1 LTQEETPRDNQ
12 TLINGRFFLARA
24 AMFKR
29 FGGLPG
35 RFWRRSF
42 LRHLRRHLR
51 ARFLADGDALVNAVG
66 RDARAIYE
74 ASPKPDPG
82 RKGHMIV
89 NMCSLV
95 LATYRAV
102 QAKTDDGRLAF
113 EIVQQTME
121 TTFRAPVLLMLRIY
135 LRLWRDPVGKF
146 SRMNFAA
153 RGRKAYGKSM
163 HFDQEQTADGVD
175 LLVHRCS
182 FHQFFLDHGVPGLTL
197 AVCNWDRNWMDLLN
211 GSARPIRSER
221 PTTISTGGDCC
232 RFRFIRSPETGQHET
247 NDVVLNVLSLGEAGF
262 PLTKQIDSSL
272 KTA

>member
-1 LTQEETPRDNQ
+1 
-12 TLINGRFFLARA
+12 
-24 AMFKR
+24 MFKR

-51 ARFLADGDALVNAVG
+51 ARLPADADDLVKAVG

-95 LATYRAV
+95 LATYRGV
-102 QAKTDDGRLAF
+102 QAKTHDGWLAF
-113 EIVQQTME
+113 QIVQETME
-121 TTFRAPVLLMLRIY
+121 TTFRAPVLLMLRTY
-135 LRLWRDPVGKF
+135 LALRRDPVGKF
-146 SRMNFAA
+146 ARMNFAA
-153 RGRKAYGKSM
+153 RGRKMYGKSM
-163 HFDQEQTADGVD
+163 QFDQEHTADGID
-175 LLVHRCS
+175 MLVRRCS
-182 FHQFFLDHGVPGLTL
+182 FHQFFVDHGVLGLTL

-211 GSARPIRSER
+211 GSRRPIRSER

-232 RFRFIRSPETGQHET
+232 RFRFIRDTEKGEHET
-247 NDVVLNVLSLGEAGF
+247 NDVVLTALSLSEACV
-262 PLTKQIDSSL
+262 PTTKHIDASL
-272 KTA
+272 KVAGT

>member
-1 LTQEETPRDNQ
+1 
-12 TLINGRFFLARA
+12 
-24 AMFKR
+24 MFKR

-42 LRHLRRHLR
+42 LRQLRRYLR
-51 ARFLADGDALVNAVG
+51 ARVPADADELVRAIG

-95 LATYRAV
+95 LATYRGV
-102 QAKTDDGRLAF
+102 QAKTGDGRLAF
-113 EIVQQTME
+113 QVVQETME

-135 LRLWRDPVGKF
+135 LTLWRDPVGKF
-146 SRMNFAA
+146 SRMDFVA
-153 RGRKAYGKSM
+153 RGRKTYGKSM
-163 HFDQEQTADGVD
+163 HFDQEQTADGID
-175 LLVHRCS
+175 MLVRRCS
-182 FHQFFLDHGVPGLTL
+182 FHQFFVDHGVPGLTL

-211 GSARPIRSER
+211 GSSRPIRSER

-232 RFRFIRSPETGQHET
+232 RFRFIRDPEKDKHES
-247 NDVVLNVLSLGEAGF
+247 NDVVLTVLSLREPGA
-262 PLTKQIDSSL
+262 PVTKQIDSSL
-272 KTA
+272 NVASS